1 MLEQFCVLPGIVITR
16 IFTSVNTLIIH
27 SSTVTNAD
35 LDNINILSHIEVNN
49 INYYWHDLEC
59 SEILCS
65 VKIKV
70 KETLLKEWEGV
81 SEKQVIKKR
90 EKKKTKPKKE
100 KKVKS

>member
-1 MLEQFCVLPGIVITR
+1 MLEQFCVLPEIVITR
-16 IFTSVNTLIIH
+16 IFTGVNTLIIH
-27 SSTVTNAD
+27 SSKVTNVD

-59 SEILCS
+59 SEIPCS

-70 KETLLKEWEGV
+70 KETLFKEWEGV

-90 EKKKTKPKKE
+90 KKKKKKPKKE
-100 KKVKS
+100 KKE

>member
-1 MLEQFCVLPGIVITR
+1 MLEQFCVLPEIVITR
-16 IFTSVNTLIIH
+16 IFTGVNTLIIH
-27 SSTVTNAD
+27 SSKVTNVD

-59 SEILCS
+59 SEIPCS

-70 KETLLKEWEGV
+70 KETLFKEWEGV

-90 EKKKTKPKKE
+90 KKKKKKTKKE
-100 KKVKS
+100 KKE